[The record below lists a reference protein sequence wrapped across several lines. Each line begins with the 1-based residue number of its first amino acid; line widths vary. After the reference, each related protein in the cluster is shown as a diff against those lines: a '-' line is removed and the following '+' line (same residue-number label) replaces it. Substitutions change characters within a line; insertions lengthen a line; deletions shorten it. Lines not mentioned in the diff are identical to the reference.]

1 MIRPETPADYPVVF
15 EVNRRAFGQD
25 AEAVLVDALRA
36 GGYAEVSLVAEVAGQ
51 VVGHILFSRL
61 PIRTAAGTVDAVSL
75 APMAVLPDH
84 QRHGIGGEL
93 VRAGLEACR
102 AGGHRIAVVLGHPA
116 FYPRF
121 GFAATL
127 AERLETP
134 FGGGE
139 AWMAVEL
146 VPGAL
151 AGVEGRVEYPPP
163 FRAFE

>member
-1 MIRPETPADYPVVF
+1 MIRPETPADHPVVF
-15 EVNRRAFGQD
+15 EVNRRAAGQD
-25 AEAVLVDALRA
+25 AETVLVDALRA
-36 GGYAEVSLVAEVAGQ
+36 GGHAEVSLAAEIAGRG
-51 VVGHILFSRL
+51 VGHILFSRL
-61 PIRTAAGTVDAVSL
+61 PIRTAAGMVDAVAL

-84 QRHGIGGEL
+84 QRHVIGGEL

-116 FYPRF
+116 FYRRF
-121 GFAATL
+121 GFPAAL
-127 AERLETP
+127 AERLESP

-151 AGVEGRVEYPPP
+151 AGVEGRVEYPPL